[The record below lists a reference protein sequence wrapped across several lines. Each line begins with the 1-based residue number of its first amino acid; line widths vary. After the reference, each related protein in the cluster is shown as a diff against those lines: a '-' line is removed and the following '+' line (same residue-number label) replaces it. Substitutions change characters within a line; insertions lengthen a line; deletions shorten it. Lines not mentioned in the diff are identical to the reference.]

1 MSTTLAASLPRPSR
15 LRRIADILLGR
26 YATLL
31 LAAAAGGL
39 GIGSFIMLSGGTP
52 ISLRPNLVSAL
63 VISNLSVL
71 LLLGVSLAGRLT
83 RVWIARRQGFAGARL
98 QLRLVLLF
106 GVVAVTPTILVGVF
120 ATVFFSAGIQIWFND
135 RVRTALQEGLEASQG
150 YRSEQED
157 TMKTDALSMKADLER
172 NVDLLTASPNAFG
185 QVLATQT
192 TLRGLDE
199 AVLFDTSSG
208 VVVASAGLMAGIGP
222 GQIPQAAVQDA
233 RQGDVPVIPND
244 AHTEVRALVEL
255 NSTPPLMLLIE
266 RAVDPHILD
275 HMRRTEEAVDE
286 YQRVDQN
293 RSGLQV
299 TFALI
304 FALVAMLV
312 LSAAVLIGLVL
323 ATQIIRPVGWLI
335 EAAERVRGG
344 DLTVRVPE
352 AEGGD
357 ELAGLS
363 RAFNRMTDQLA
374 AQRTELMRAYGQIDE
389 RRRFTESVLSGVS
402 AGVIGLDA
410 QGRIELPNRAAAD
423 FLARDIFGDIGRFLP
438 DAVPEFGPM
447 LGTVMA
453 EPERP
458 LTAEIQAGPARA
470 RRTFLVRIGA
480 EQTAGRTDGYV
491 VTFDDITALQAAQRK
506 AAWGDV
512 ARRIAHEIKNP
523 LTPIQLS
530 AERLKRRFT
539 KEITSDPETFAQCAD
554 TIVRHVGDIG
564 RMVDEFSAF
573 ARMPVPVM
581 RPEDIGRIAREAL
594 VLQKS
599 AHPDIAFSTSIPER
613 GPQAPCDR
621 RQIGQALTNLL
632 QNAADSIAMRARD
645 DGAAPPPGMIELSVT
660 ATAEQVRIAVADN
673 GVGLPQQ
680 DRARLTEPYVTHKPK
695 GTGLGLAI
703 VKKIMED
710 HGGSI
715 TLDDLACHSSP
726 SCLGITANKD
736 GALCGAIA
744 TLILPLSSQPAEAVK
759 GADGA

>member
-1 MSTTLAASLPRPSR
+1 
-15 LRRIADILLGR
+15 
-26 YATLL
+26 
-31 LAAAAGGL
+31 
-39 GIGSFIMLSGGTP
+39 
-52 ISLRPNLVSAL
+52 
-63 VISNLSVL
+63 
-71 LLLGVSLAGRLT
+71 
-83 RVWIARRQGFAGARL
+83 
-98 QLRLVLLF
+98 
-106 GVVAVTPTILVGVF
+106 
-120 ATVFFSAGIQIWFND
+120 
-135 RVRTALQEGLEASQG
+135 
-150 YRSEQED
+150 
-157 TMKTDALSMKADLER
+157 
-172 NVDLLTASPNAFG
+172 
-185 QVLATQT
+185 
-192 TLRGLDE
+192 
-199 AVLFDTSSG
+199 
-208 VVVASAGLMAGIGP
+208 
-222 GQIPQAAVQDA
+222 
-233 RQGDVPVIPND
+233 
-244 AHTEVRALVEL
+244 
-255 NSTPPLMLLIE
+255 
-266 RAVDPHILD
+266 
-275 HMRRTEEAVDE
+275 
-286 YQRVDQN
+286 
-293 RSGLQV
+293 
-299 TFALI
+299 
-304 FALVAMLV
+304 
-312 LSAAVLIGLVL
+312 
-323 ATQIIRPVGWLI
+323 
-335 EAAERVRGG
+335 
-344 DLTVRVPE
+344 
-352 AEGGD
+352 
-357 ELAGLS
+357 
-363 RAFNRMTDQLA
+363 
-374 AQRTELMRAYGQIDE
+374 MRAYGQIDE

-402 AGVIGLDA
+402 AGVIGLDG

-423 FLARDIFGDIGRFLP
+423 FLARDIFDDIGRFLP

-447 LGTVMA
+447 LANVMA

-458 LTAEIQAGPARA
+458 LTAEIQTGPSRA

-573 ARMPVPVM
+573 ARMPLPVM

-599 AHPDIAFSTSIPER
+599 AHPDIVFTTNIPER

-621 RQIGQALTNLL
+621 RQLGQALTNLL
-632 QNAADSIAMRARD
+632 QNAADSIAMRVRD
-645 DGAAPPPGMIELSVT
+645 NGDAPPQGAIELSVT
-660 ATAEQVRIAVADN
+660 AAADQVRIAVADN

-715 TLDDLACHSSP
+715 TLDDLACHSST
-726 SCLGITANKD
+726 SSLGITANKD
-736 GALCGAIA
+736 GALCGAVA